1 MTRNYRADEC
11 GLLNVKRDRIAG
23 VGEGELKKEEECG
36 EGREYEKRID
46 RQDGGRRGWEEKFLF
61 VCVCMCVLDWL
72 TFELR
77 PDCRL
82 ELSPSPSSSLC
93 QLIYSTESPG
103 QEKAKKLN
111 EESKRLE

>member
-1 MTRNYRADEC
+1 M
-11 GLLNVKRDRIAG
+11 
-23 VGEGELKKEEECG
+23 GEGELKKEEECG

-77 PDCRL
+77 PDWRL

-93 QLIYSTESPG
+93 QLIYSTVSPG
-103 QEKAKKLN
+103 KEKAKN